1 MPSSHTSTVVRKLP
15 TMMPTDVVIA
25 TAVASAATST
35 DVRRSEPERLR
46 AASSASTPSV
56 RPSRRDER
64 EASALTRAGMASPH
78 AATPR
83 TAAR

>member
-1 MPSSHTSTVVRKLP
+1 MPSSQTSTVVRKLP

-35 DVRRSEPERLR
+35 DVRRSEAERLR

-56 RPSRRDER
+56 RPRTREER
-64 EASALTRAGMASPH
+64 NASALTRAGMASPQ
-78 AATPR
+78 AATLR
-83 TAAR
+83 IADT